1 MSTLITG
8 GAGYIG
14 SHMAHHLI
22 EAGEDIVVLDNLCT
36 GVEKNLPKNIAF
48 VRGDIADQALVS
60 KLIEAHKVGSVIH
73 FAGSVVVPESVEK
86 PLDYYAN
93 NTSGART
100 LIEACVRQGVGNF
113 IFSSTAAVYGSPPV
127 IPVSEEGPTIPL
139 SPYGRSKLM
148 TEWMLQDTAEAHPL
162 KFGILRYFNV
172 AGADPKGRTG
182 QSTPRATHL
191 IKRAC
196 QVATGQASSLTI
208 FGTDYDTPDGTG
220 VRDYIH
226 VSDLVDIHHRV
237 LHHLRNGGES
247 LLLNCGYGRGFSVRE
262 VAAAVE
268 RLSNRALA
276 IEEAPR
282 RPGDLASVV
291 ANTAKLSKVL
301 NWKPKHDDLET
312 IVTTAL
318 NWERRLKKELDEAGT
333 SAQAL

>member
-1 MSTLITG
+1 MSILITG

-22 EAGEDIVVLDNLCT
+22 EARQEIVVLDNLST
-36 GVEKNLPKNIAF
+36 GVAENLPKNIAF

-60 KLIEAHKVGSVIH
+60 NLIEKYKIDSVIH

-93 NTSGART
+93 NTAGARS
-100 LIEACVRQGVGNF
+100 LIETCVRHTVPNF

-127 IPVSEEGPTIPL
+127 IPVSEDGPTIPL

-148 TEWMLQDTAEAHPL
+148 TEWMLQDTAAAHPL

-196 QVATGQASSLTI
+196 QVATGQVPRLTI
-208 FGTDYDTPDGTG
+208 YGTDYDTPDGTG

-237 LHHLRNGGES
+237 LDHLRNTGQT

-262 VAAAVE
+262 VAATVQRVSGHHLE
-268 RLSNRALA
+268 

-291 ANTAKLSKVL
+291 AETAKLSRIL
-301 NWKPKHDDLET
+301 GWKPRYNDLDV

-318 NWERRLKKELDEAGT
+318 QWEKKLKQRLDHAG
-333 SAQAL
+333 ANPAAR

>member
-1 MSTLITG
+1 
-8 GAGYIG
+8 
-14 SHMAHHLI
+14 MAYRLLDS
-22 EAGEDIVVLDNLCT
+22 GEEVVVLDNLIT
-36 GVEKNLPKNIAF
+36 GVEKNLPRDINF

-60 KLIEAHKVGSVIH
+60 QLIETHKVDSVIH

-93 NTSGART
+93 NTAASRS
-100 LIEACVRQGVGNF
+100 LIEACVRHQVPNF
-113 IFSSTAAVYGSPPV
+113 LFSSTAAVYGSPPV
-127 IPVSEEGPTIPL
+127 IPVSEESPL
-139 SPYGRSKLM
+139 TPESPYGRSKLM
-148 TEWMLQDTAEAHPL
+148 TEWMLEDAAAAHGI

-172 AGADPKGRTG
+172 AGADPSGRTG

-196 QVATGQASSLTI
+196 QVATGQAPRLTI

-226 VSDLVDIHHRV
+226 VSDLVDIHERV
-237 LHHLRNGGES
+237 LAHLRDKRQS
-247 LLLNCGYGRGFSVRE
+247 ILLNCGYGRGFSVRQ

-268 RLSNRALA
+268 RLSNRTLE
-276 IEEAPR
+276 IELAPR
-282 RPGDLASVV
+282 RPGDLAIVV

-301 NWKPKHDDLET
+301 NWKPRHDDLDT

-318 NWERRLKKELDEAGT
+318 NWERRLAREQGAP
-333 SAQAL
+333 A